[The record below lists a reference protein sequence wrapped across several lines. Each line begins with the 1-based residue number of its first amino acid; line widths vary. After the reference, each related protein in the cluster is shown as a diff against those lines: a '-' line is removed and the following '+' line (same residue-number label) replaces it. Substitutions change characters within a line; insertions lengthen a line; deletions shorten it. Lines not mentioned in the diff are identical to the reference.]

1 MGNLRKGI
9 IFASITA
16 LCWGFLA
23 IGLKVATNRIDPATI
38 VWFRFSVAFLSML
51 VFHLWKSPSEIKILA
66 RPPWTLVVA
75 TVCLAWNYMGFMLG
89 VHYMGPGNTQV
100 VIQSGAITLA
110 LIGIVF
116 FNERVTVRQIVGFSL
131 AIIGMFVFYHN
142 QLGQT
147 HGDEDQYN
155 LGFFLTLSG
164 GLTWALYA
172 AMQKK
177 LVTRYSTAS
186 LNLFLFGLPVL
197 LYLPFINLSPLLE
210 LSWGW
215 WILLISLGLNTL
227 ISYGTLSLALKFMEA
242 SKVSIIIILNPII
255 TFLSMAILA
264 YIEVSWIAAEKF
276 SVLSIAGA
284 IIVLV
289 GAILV
294 VKKRKQQT
302 EIQQENPV

>member
-23 IGLKVATNRIDPATI
+23 IGLKVAANRVEPATI
-38 VWFRFSVAFLSML
+38 VWFRFSIAFFAML
-51 VFHLWKSPSEIKILA
+51 VYHLYKSPSEMKILV
-66 RPPWTLVVA
+66 RPPWILVAATL
-75 TVCLAWNYMGFMLG
+75 CLAWNYMGFMLG

-100 VIQSGAITLA
+100 VIQTGPVTLA
-110 LIGIVF
+110 LIGIIL
-116 FNERVTVRQIVGFSL
+116 FNERVTVLQIVGFGL
-131 AIIGMFVFYHN
+131 ATIGLFVFYHN

-147 HGDEDQYN
+147 HGDEKLYN
-155 LGFFLTLSG
+155 LGFLLTLSG
-164 GLTWALYA
+164 ALTWAFYA

-177 LVTRYSTAS
+177 LVNRYSTAS

-210 LSWGW
+210 LSWKW
-215 WILLISLGLNTL
+215 WLLLISLGLNTL

-242 SKVSIIIILNPII
+242 SKVSIILVLNPII
-255 TFLSMAILA
+255 TFITMAILA
-264 YIEVSWIAAEKF
+264 TIEVSWIAAEKF
-276 SVLSIAGA
+276 SVFSIAGA
-284 IIVLV
+284 IIVLI

-294 VKKRKQQT
+294 VKKKKQQS
-302 EIQQENPV
+302 